1 VAKVDD
7 LFAEYRNPLYRY
19 FVRAVGQQDAAQDLT
34 QDVFARVSRT
44 AVPSGSEV
52 SIRAWLFRI
61 ARNLALDHHRYQQ
74 RRPVV
79 TASALEQSRPAPQD
93 IEFAVKEALAALP
106 ALDRDVFLMREVS
119 GLGYEDIGKA
129 CELTPDAVRSRVHRA
144 RLHLREHLSSP
155 ISKRRIEPMRRKSQ
169 GIE

>member
-1 VAKVDD
+1 
-7 LFAEYRNPLYRY
+7 
-19 FVRAVGQQDAAQDLT
+19 
-34 QDVFARVSRT
+34 VFARVSR
-44 AVPSGSEV
+44 AGVPSGSEV

-74 RRPVV
+74 RRPV
-79 TASALEQSRPAPQD
+79 AAGSALEQSRAAPQD

-144 RLHLREHLSSP
+144 RLQL
-155 ISKRRIEPMRRKSQ
+155 
-169 GIE
+169 